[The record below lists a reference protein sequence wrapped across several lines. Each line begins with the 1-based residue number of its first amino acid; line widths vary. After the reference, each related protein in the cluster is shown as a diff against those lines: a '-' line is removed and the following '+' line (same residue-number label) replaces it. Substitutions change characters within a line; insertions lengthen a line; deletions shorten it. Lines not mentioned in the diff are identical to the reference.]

1 MPSSAVRT
9 HRLLNVFMNDTSCT
23 CTSGSMRRV
32 CQTPINA
39 DTRIN
44 HSPSL
49 TKTNCAC
56 AFPCPPVRLH
66 IWLYARMGAPCA
78 SGWSRRS
85 TSRSKSI
92 FVTNQISDN
101 ESPSLKIGFFSRS
114 NSSLC
119 RDSLYQFVEYLL
131 RSHCASGAARP
142 LRALAARGR
151 RGCDHR
157 GSCRRCG
164 LSLARCTRATP
175 GRGCGAT
182 SAPRQ
187 PRPWRPAPGFT
198 AASSGG
204 ARHHGLLRTKL
215 SHSKTFPFIEC
226 PIAQQEKQLSR
237 PRQ

>member
-1 MPSSAVRT
+1 
-9 HRLLNVFMNDTSCT
+9 
-23 CTSGSMRRV
+23 MRRIMSH
-32 CQTPINA
+32 QWA
-39 DTRIN
+39 MFTRAN
-44 HSPSL
+44 
-49 TKTNCAC
+49 K
-56 AFPCPPVRLH
+56 
-66 IWLYARMGAPCA
+66 
-78 SGWSRRS
+78 
-85 TSRSKSI
+85 
-92 FVTNQISDN
+92 
-101 ESPSLKIGFFSRS
+101 SPSLKLGFFSRS

-142 LRALAARGR
+142 LQVLAARGR
-151 RGCDHR
+151 RECDHR

-164 LSLARCTRATP
+164 LSLARCTRAAP
-175 GRGCGAT
+175 GRGCGST
-182 SAPRQ
+182 GAPRHA
-187 PRPWRPAPGFT
+187 RPWRPAPGFT